1 MKGKAS
7 ETYVVRHV
15 PWEDY
20 PGKQGRL
27 IFFQAMCLSKSGQ
40 NLTKNCEIPMLGGDL
55 MNESVLVGE
64 WKDFLGV
71 FLFITSLARGLQLVE
86 KQAYYS
92 IIY

>member
-1 MKGKAS
+1 
-7 ETYVVRHV
+7 
-15 PWEDY
+15 
-20 PGKQGRL
+20 
-27 IFFQAMCLSKSGQ
+27 
-40 NLTKNCEIPMLGGDL
+40 